1 MKKQTK
7 KKSHKM
13 KENLKAEKQKNI
25 SEKSFELHTTTNKGD
40 NQKINDDIVEI
51 EITDQK
57 ESTTIQTGKI
67 VCKDFETKE
76 KDSLNEKLLKM
87 AGYLNY
93 DKNFEISNEE
103 QLGDNHQSED
113 KGPEYVVQ
121 FFSQSSQISS
131 HQRN

>member
-13 KENLKAEKQKNI
+13 KEKLKAEKQKNI
-25 SEKSFELHTTTNKGD
+25 REKSFEPHTTTNKGD
-40 NQKINDDIVEI
+40 NQKINDDIVDI

-113 KGPEYVVQ
+113 KGPEYVV
-121 FFSQSSQISS
+121 
-131 HQRN
+131 